1 VASRKAFLFPPFIS
15 PIILSAQF
23 TDVSVLRSHTFKCF
37 ADYLLFADFKFNLY
51 QRMDASM
58 EATFLIKSLPF
69 FQSLSPLEGQ
79 QLIKH
84 SRIKT
89 YGRRTTLFM
98 QGDAASRYFIVVNG
112 WVKIYQLTSLG
123 HEAVSSLA
131 TRGESFGESVLGDE
145 DHNAVYSNSAETMD
159 GTTILELPARILK
172 NIAVNNPDLAIYM
185 MHVMTKRVK
194 KLQLENEHLMVM
206 NTAQR
211 VACFLLQIY
220 LMRCGESKEA
230 LVFPYDKNLIAA
242 RLGMQPETFSRA
254 LKDLRSRGVLIVR
267 NTIYIESPHKLK
279 SLCCVN
285 CSSQPEFC
293 VAANASMC
301 PRTLSR
307 AKRG

>member
-1 VASRKAFLFPPFIS
+1 MESRKAFLFLTLIGS
-15 PIILSAQF
+15 PALSAPRAA
-23 TDVSVLRSHTFKCF
+23 VSLLGLYGFKRF
-37 ADYLLFADFKFNLY
+37 ADSLLFADFKFNLY
-51 QRMDASM
+51 QGMDVSM

-89 YGRRTTLFM
+89 YERRKTLFM
-98 QGDAASRYFIVVNG
+98 QGDAANRYFIVVNG

-123 HEAVSSLA
+123 NEAVSSLV
-131 TRGESFGESVLGDE
+131 TSGESFGESVLGDE
-145 DHNAVYSNSAETMD
+145 DYNSVYSNSAETMD
-159 GTTILELPARILK
+159 GTTTLELPARILK
-172 NIAVNNPDLAIYM
+172 NIVLNNPDLAIYM
-185 MHVMTKRVK
+185 MHVMSQRVK

-206 NTAQR
+206 STAQR
-211 VACFLLQIY
+211 VACFLLQTY

-267 NTIYIESPHKLK
+267 NTIYIESPQKLK

-285 CSSQPEFC
+285 CSSQPESC
-293 VAANASMC
+293 TVTNTYMNHH
-301 PRTLSR
+301 TLR
-307 AKRG
+307 QAERV